1 MAIGETVA
9 PRPPWTKCRTR
20 SVAAGPR
27 STGPALWHQR
37 SSRPTCIGRLLQT
50 SDARR
55 RPKAMVDRLTPRGQ
69 HRLQNLCASGGARS
83 ATPTHF
89 RMRQRHRARARWVRK
104 PASWAE
110 DWTATTRSTPRNRLP
125 SQAPAGFAVSS
136 STNRPR
142 ASGGTFPPKRTSLG
156 SGPGSTAIKC
166 RKPVRTLAIPPTPR
180 NLPRAVRSAPPK
192 VAGGGYRHP
201 DPLPD
206 KEVPGPELG
215 GGTSLNGPGRMA
227 PTASLAGSCPRP
239 VSPEVRDFRPWA
251 CTYLPVPG

>member
-37 SSRPTCIGRLLQT
+37 SNRPTCIGRLLQT

-55 RPKAMVDRLTPRGQ
+55 RPKAMVDRLTLRGQ
-69 HRLQNLCASGGARS
+69 HRLQNLRASGGARS

-89 RMRQRHRARARWVRK
+89 RMRQRPRPAVLAPAGAQTRSAGVRIARPHAVPAAIPRRQRHRARARWVRK
-104 PASWAE
+104 PANWAE
-110 DWTATTRSTPRNRLP
+110 DWTATTRSTPRNPLP

-142 ASGGTFPPKRTSLG
+142 ASGGTFPPKWTSLG
-156 SGPGSTAIKC
+156 SDPGSTAIKC
-166 RKPVRTLAIPPTPR
+166 RKPVRTPAIPPTPR
-180 NLPRAVRSAPPK
+180 NLPRAVPSAPTK
-192 VAGGGYRHP
+192 GCRGICQAI
-201 DPLPD
+201 
-206 KEVPGPELG
+206 
-215 GGTSLNGPGRMA
+215 
-227 PTASLAGSCPRP
+227 
-239 VSPEVRDFRPWA
+239 
-251 CTYLPVPG
+251 